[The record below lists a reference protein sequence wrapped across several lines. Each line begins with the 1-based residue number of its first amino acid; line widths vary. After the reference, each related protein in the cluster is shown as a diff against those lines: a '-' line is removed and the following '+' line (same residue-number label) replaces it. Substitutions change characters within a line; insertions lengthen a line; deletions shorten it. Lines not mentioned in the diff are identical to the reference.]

1 MTDPA
6 GGSLR
11 RRTVAAACA
20 AAGLTVVL
28 AAFSYTTSNDLPP
41 GPHPVPS
48 TSVPMMPPMSSM
60 PGGHH
65 HPMPSMS
72 APVTPP
78 MSSMPGM
85 GTMDGLGAEYNG
97 YGMASGTATLPV
109 GKITDYRFTITG
121 PDGKPVTH
129 FAVEQ
134 TQRLHFYA
142 IRSDLTGFQ
151 HVHPTLGS
159 NGVWTAALAALRP
172 GTWRLYASFVPNTGP
187 AKGQEFVLSRAVSV
201 PGRAVASAVPA
212 PSRSTTVDGYT
223 VTVKGKLTANR
234 ASPLTVTITKAGRPV
249 TNLQPYLDTYA
260 HLTAFHEGDLAFA
273 HLHPET
279 KVDGDHG
286 GPTLPFHAELSR
298 SGNWRLFL
306 QFQTSGT
313 VHTAA
318 LTVQVS

>member
-1 MTDPA
+1 
-6 GGSLR
+6 
-11 RRTVAAACA
+11 
-20 AAGLTVVL
+20 
-28 AAFSYTTSNDLPP
+28 
-41 GPHPVPS
+41 
-48 TSVPMMPPMSSM
+48 
-60 PGGHH
+60 
-65 HPMPSMS
+65 
-72 APVTPP
+72 
-78 MSSMPGM
+78 M

>member
-1 MTDPA
+1 
-6 GGSLR
+6 
-11 RRTVAAACA
+11 
-20 AAGLTVVL
+20 VL
-28 AAFSYTTSNDLPP
+28 AAFSFPTSNGLPP
-41 GPHPVPS
+41 SHHPVPS
-48 TSVPMMPPMSSM
+48 TP
-60 PGGHH
+60 
-65 HPMPSMS
+65 
-72 APVTPP
+72 APTPT

-85 GTMDGLGAEYNG
+85 GTMDGLAAEHSG
-97 YGMASGTATLPV
+97 YAMASGTATVPA
-109 GKITDYRFTITG
+109 GKSTDYRFTITG

-151 HVHPTLGS
+151 HVHPTLAS
-159 NGVWTAALAALRP
+159 NGTWTAALAALRP
-172 GTWRLYASFVPNTGP
+172 GSWRLYASFVPNTGP
-187 AKGQEFVLSRAVSV
+187 ARGQEFVLSRTASV
-201 PGRAVASAVPA
+201 PGRAVATAVPA
-212 PSRSTTVDGYT
+212 PSRSTTVGGYT
-223 VTVKGKLTANR
+223 VTVKGKLTANM
-234 ASPLTVTITKAGRPV
+234 ASPLMVTITKHGRPV
-249 TNLQPYLDTYA
+249 ANLQPYLDTYA

-298 SGNWRLFL
+298 PGNWRLFL

-318 LTVQVS
+318 LTVHVS